1 MANGPNDPHS
11 TLSSVPARAADP
23 CASPQY
29 FDFTDLEPDEVSEHG
44 SRTWWVRGQNFALA
58 YTIARPGEALERAG
72 QPDEY
77 VLLFPQEP
85 VAAKVS
91 AGSDESAVEGA
102 AMVVVPSGSSRV
114 EVGAETHV
122 VRLFSAASPDL
133 LALCRNHGD
142 YVEPHANVAPF
153 AAWPA
158 ARNGERIRVYAL
170 AKHPYSES
178 RFGRLFRC
186 STFMVNLF
194 DPDHGPRDSAKLSP
208 HTHEDFEQCSLAV
221 DGQWVHHIRSPWT
234 PNIADWREDEHVRV
248 ASPSVAIIPPPSVHT
263 SHDFSARP
271 GWVIHDAEYP
281 VPGPGT
287 PGSASGTCS
296 ARASGPSMAA
306 ASRAPIWTMPARRRC
321 PVQ

>member
-1 MANGPNDPHS
+1 M
-11 TLSSVPARAADP
+11 PARAADP

-29 FDFTDLEPDEVSEHG
+29 FDFTDLEPDEVSEHR

-77 VLLFPQEP
+77 VLLFPREP

-133 LALCRNHGD
+133 LSPLPQPRRLRR
-142 YVEPHANVAPF
+142 
-153 AAWPA
+153 A
-158 ARNGERIRVYAL
+158 ARQRRTVRRPGPQPATANDPGLRARETPLQRKSLRAPVPL
-170 AKHPYSES
+170 QHLHGQS
-178 RFGRLFRC
+178 
-186 STFMVNLF
+186 V

-208 HTHEDFEQCSLAV
+208 HTHEDFEQCSWPSTANGCTTSAV
-221 DGQWVHHIRSPWT
+221 RG
-234 PNIADWREDEHVRV
+234 
-248 ASPSVAIIPPPSVHT
+248 
-263 SHDFSARP
+263 
-271 GWVIHDAEYP
+271 
-281 VPGPGT
+281 
-287 PGSASGTCS
+287 
-296 ARASGPSMAA
+296 
-306 ASRAPIWTMPARRRC
+306 RRT
-321 PVQ
+321 

>member
-114 EVGAETHV
+114 EVGAETPTSCDCSPPRH
-122 VRLFSAASPDL
+122 RICWPSAATTATTSSRTPTSHRSRPGPQP
-133 LALCRNHGD
+133 ATANGSGSTRSRNT
-142 YVEPHANVAPF
+142 PTAKVASGACS
-153 AAWPA
+153 AAAPSWS
-158 ARNGERIRVYAL
+158 I
-170 AKHPYSES
+170 
-178 RFGRLFRC
+178 C
-186 STFMVNLF
+186 STLTTA
-194 DPDHGPRDSAKLSP
+194 PATLPSSR
-208 HTHEDFEQCSLAV
+208 
-221 DGQWVHHIRSPWT
+221 HIRTRTSSSVPWPST
-234 PNIADWREDEHVRV
+234 ANGCTTSAVR
-248 ASPSVAIIPPPSVHT
+248 
-263 SHDFSARP
+263 
-271 GWVIHDAEYP
+271 G
-281 VPGPGT
+281 
-287 PGSASGTCS
+287 
-296 ARASGPSMAA
+296 
-306 ASRAPIWTMPARRRC
+306 RRT
-321 PVQ
+321 